1 MPVTLEEFA
10 TDACPIDSGGFF
22 RGDWFYRNWEID
34 HPNLAKAHINLK
46 ETFTVL
52 LTLCRWKSHLRD
64 KWIVVHSNNHMTISA
79 LKEHVAIHKSCNGF
93 VISFGFPAL
102 TNFRITARYILS
114 KANTMADALSRLH
127 DPAFGRVFNTH
138 FCRLL
143 VENDSYR
150 HHLSQQAFSS
160 LPLQVQSMLKSSY
173 FRTN

>member
-10 TDACPIDSGGFF
+10 DACPIDGGGFF

-64 KWIVVHSNNHMTISA
+64 KWVVVHSDNHVTISA

-102 TNFRITARYILS
+102 TIFGSLRVTYCQRL
-114 KANTMADALSRLH
+114 TQWQMPSRTSMTL
-127 DPAFGRVFNTH
+127 
-138 FCRLL
+138 LL
-143 VENDSYR
+143 VVCSIHTFADYW
-150 HHLSQQAFSS
+150 
-160 LPLQVQSMLKSSY
+160 
-173 FRTN
+173 